1 MKERNFLGVNEI
13 YNLQFTYSDVIDEN
27 VMYVEVNGQSN
38 LKKKPQDMVLMFSKE
53 QVVEI
58 YESMM
63 AMEKSNSEYL
73 KK

>member
-13 YNLQFTYSDVIDEN
+13 YTLQYTYSDVIDEN

-38 LKKKPQDMVLMFSKE
+38 LRKKPQDMVLMFSKE
-53 QVVEI
+53 QVLEI
-58 YESMM
+58 YEAMM
-63 AMEKSNSEYL
+63 SMEKSNSKYL

>member
-13 YNLQFTYSDVIDEN
+13 YTLQYTYSDVIDEN

-38 LKKKPQDMVLMFSKE
+38 LNKKPQDMVLMFSKE

-63 AMEKSNSEYL
+63 AMEKSNSKYL

>member
-13 YNLQFTYSDVIDEN
+13 YTLQYTYSDVIDEN

-53 QVVEI
+53 QIVEM
-58 YESMM
+58 YESMLS
-63 AMEKSNSEYL
+63 MEISNSEFL

>member
-13 YNLQFTYSDVIDEN
+13 YTLQYTYSDVIDEN

-58 YESMM
+58 YEAMM
-63 AMEKSNSEYL
+63 LMEKSNSKYL